1 MDITSSYGIL
11 LLISWSFNS
20 LDIGLCNE
28 YCSNSSLFYSDYGVY
43 FNDSDTLNDTLAS
56 PIYSYSDLLSGFLS
70 FRNRE
75 CNNSMRFKENE
86 LFLTIDLMKDCNK
99 QSFSCQVDCGGLA
112 QSLEL
117 RRNSL
122 PSGKVSFKE
131 SQYSQSIPENFSPF
145 VVFDVTNEISQ
156 TDCYSLN
163 KGELV
168 MKSNDTGPFSIV
180 GNEVRLVK
188 GLDYDKEKKVYNVT
202 LSYEQPS
209 KAQKVR
215 ETVTQLIITVQ
226 DVDDMDPMFNQTEY
240 VYDIYE
246 NETDTEWKDTTPPIY
261 AYDRDVGEGRQN
273 LSYSFMDNSVLNDVV
288 AINTTTG
295 RIQVRQQ
302 LDREKIHE
310 YVYAIKAVQNNNNLR
325 SATASLKITVLD
337 VNDNLPIFEIPF
349 VDVDIDEHSSHGSF
363 ICQVSAHD
371 GDLYPFNLIRYDL
384 SKYQEIFYIDQDK
397 GKPGGVIKVNDSYT
411 FDREKLGDAITMSVI
426 AYDVSNSTNERE
438 GGNMTVNINI
448 FDINDNTPKFVEP
461 HGYTFSGDN
470 LGIVGQV
477 NATDEDSP
485 LNGNGDVR
493 YFIPPFPDDNR
504 VTIDSNS
511 GYVNLTSHII
521 DTLDFN
527 VKACDQPV
535 QQVSRCDLVLIVL
548 AKNLTTTE
556 HVKIEANVSE
566 NVRPG
571 TIVTFIGVKGGTVT
585 YKVIGEES
593 MFKVNESSGVVSTAG
608 NIDREDHHD
617 EYLINIHVLTKTH
630 QIHKNIT
637 LSIEILDVNDNPP
650 VFENADYFFHLPAS
664 VSTGLSIGN
673 INATDKDSGSNAVIE
688 FSFPDT
694 ILSPYFTVNK
704 TSGDI
709 SLSGIDLPT
718 GKDLFQLIVIARDN
732 GTPPLQSSCN
742 VYVSRTI
749 TNNAFVR
756 IETPIEASKLKG
768 QKFEYE
774 RKLSTTLSLD
784 VTIKEIVPVQI
795 NTNGISQ
802 SRSLMDI
809 FAKNQTGTVLP
820 SAELQRIVLQNMEAV
835 QALFFQ
841 QIESTVESKTS
852 SLSASQ
858 IALIVLAAIILIG
871 GILFIMFI
879 FKTRKRLSDEISVN
893 SVDEEK
899 VPIDEQKGPIA
910 DRISTQSIEVTVE
923 LGEELEKT
931 SDYDGSQ
938 NSNEQAISESNA
950 LGTIN
955 PAFQNDTETLDMTEI
970 SAISTTDEAEQQLN
984 QLNELLNME
993 ENKASITDYH
1003 IEDTV
1008 TDSKGGKNV
1017 DDDNAPHVSNDTGS
1031 DLYPPKADYT
1041 NINNLRSENEQ
1052 LNENEYL
1059 AVNEDIKDELN
1070 ESSGLPQAD
1079 YENNENETQIG
1090 GNNDHVLDQESGEF
1104 IMSPDKVDDP
1114 DIDYNTSKV
1123 THSDENSVDVQ
1134 DEEPDIDYNEKQVRF
1149 STVVLDSEEN
1159 KFEPLKTDVDDQSD
1173 VLSNENETPDDS
1185 VDGEEETTENETIND
1200 ETDINESD
1208 KSLLLAEEETTAF

>member
-1 MDITSSYGIL
+1 M
-11 LLISWSFNS
+11 LIV
-20 LDIGLCNE
+20 DE

-86 LFLTIDLMKDCNK
+86 LFLTIDLMKDC
-99 QSFSCQVDCGGLA
+99 LA

-188 GLDYDKEKKVYNVT
+188 ALDYDKEKKVYNVT

-240 VYDIYE
+240 VYAIYE

-261 AYDRDVGEGRQN
+261 AYDRDVGEGKQN

-302 LDREKIHE
+302 LDKEKIHE

-426 AYDVSNSTNERE
+426 AYDVSISTNERE

-485 LNGNGDVR
+485 LNGNGVVR
-493 YFIPPFPDDNR
+493 YFIPPFPDDYR

-511 GYVNLTSHII
+511 GDVNLTSHIL
-521 DTLDFN
+521 DTLDFY

-535 QQVSRCDLVLIVL
+535 QQVSRCDQVLIVL
-548 AKNLTTTE
+548 AKNLTTTK
-556 HVKIEANVSE
+556 HVRIEANVSE

-774 RKLSTTLSLD
+774 R
-784 VTIKEIVPVQI
+784 
-795 NTNGISQ
+795 
-802 SRSLMDI
+802 
-809 FAKNQTGTVLP
+809 
-820 SAELQRIVLQNMEAV
+820 
-835 QALFFQ
+835 
-841 QIESTVESKTS
+841 
-852 SLSASQ
+852 
-858 IALIVLAAIILIG
+858 
-871 GILFIMFI
+871 
-879 FKTRKRLSDEISVN
+879 LSDEISVN

-1008 TDSKGGKNV
+1008 TDSKDGKNV

-1079 YENNENETQIG
+1079 YENNENETPIG
-1090 GNNDHVLDQESGEF
+1090 GNNDQVLDQESGEF

-1123 THSDENSVDVQ
+1123 THSDENCVDVQ

-1185 VDGEEETTENETIND
+1185 VDGEEGTTENETIND
-1200 ETDINESD
+1200 LTDINEND
-1208 KSLLLAEEETTAF
+1208 KSLLLSEEETTAF